1 MGIHL
6 EYSSYAIFPINA
18 KNPSETIDSRTESS
32 FSKILDMK
40 LLIRFIFWLIGWKID
55 PRAPTDIKKCVIV
68 VGPHTSNWDF
78 IIGRMAFVMYG
89 LKPKILIKKEL
100 FFPPLGWLMRAIGGI
115 PVDRKKNNNITDL
128 AVKLFNEN
136 EKLYMVFTPE
146 GTRSYNPNWKKGFYY
161 IAIKAKVPVYICYMD
176 YQKKIGGFHSI
187 FHPTGNVDADIAYIK
202 SVMGQFK
209 GKFPE
214 NGVY

>member
-1 MGIHL
+1 
-6 EYSSYAIFPINA
+6 
-18 KNPSETIDSRTESS
+18 
-32 FSKILDMK
+32 MK
-40 LLIRFIFWLIGWKID
+40 YLVRFLLKLFGWKID
-55 PRAPTDIKKCVIV
+55 QHSPEGIDKCVIV

-100 FFPPLGWLMRAIGGI
+100 FFPPLGWLLRAIGGI

-128 AVKLFNEN
+128 AVRLFNEN
-136 EKLYMVFTPE
+136 KKLYMVFTPE

-161 IAIKAKVPVYICYMD
+161 IAIKAKVPIYICYMD
-176 YQKKIGGFHSI
+176 YEKKIGGFHSI

-209 GKFPE
+209 GRFPE